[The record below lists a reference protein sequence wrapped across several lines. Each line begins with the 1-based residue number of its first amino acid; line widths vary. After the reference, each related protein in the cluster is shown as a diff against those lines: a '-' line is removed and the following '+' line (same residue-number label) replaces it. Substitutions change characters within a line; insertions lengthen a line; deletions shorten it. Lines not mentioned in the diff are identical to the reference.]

1 MGNTHSN
8 HSLPP
13 TIVLSG
19 WRFWQRRLLLL
30 LPRAIKIALRSYPDW
45 HEARTA
51 LRGLRAVIQENDRIR
66 HITKG
71 AVVGGRFFTI
81 MSYPGGPS
89 AAQDVFI
96 KNELH
101 RVRPIPGH
109 TPGLLLLIVA
119 MTKKCPLRC
128 EHCFEWDALN
138 GRDTLSADD
147 VRSIIQKFQTRGVA
161 QVELSGGEPLNRFD
175 DLLRIVGESDTTA
188 SDFWVL
194 TSGYRLTADRA
205 GALKAA
211 GLTGVSVSLDH
222 WDAAEHDQFRGM
234 KGSFDWAEQ
243 AVRNARA
250 VGLAVGLSLTPVKR
264 FCTTENLFRYG
275 ELAKRWGVH
284 FIRIVEP
291 RAVGHYAGQPVEL
304 SPSELAVVEGFART
318 MQREPHYRDYPI
330 IDYYGTYQ
338 RAVGCSGAG
347 ERFLYVDTDGDM
359 HVCPF
364 CQHKCG
370 SAVYGTV
377 EEGLDK
383 MRQASRCHAFQ
394 TV

>member
-1 MGNTHSN
+1 MGNNRSSQT
-8 HSLPP
+8 PP
-13 TIVLSG
+13 PPAILSG
-19 WRFWQRRLLLL
+19 WPFWQKRLFIL
-30 LPRAIKIALRSYPDW
+30 LPRAVKIALRSYPDW
-45 HEARTA
+45 RDARAA
-51 LRGLRAVIQENDRIR
+51 LRGLRAVIRENDRIR

-71 AVVGGRFFTI
+71 AMAGGRFFTI

-89 AAQDVFI
+89 PAQDLFI

-101 RVRPIPGH
+101 RVWPIPGH

-138 GRDTLSADD
+138 GRDTLSAED
-147 VRSIIQKFQTRGVA
+147 VLGIVRKFQARGVA
-161 QVELSGGEPLNRFD
+161 QVELSGGEPLNRFG
-175 DLLRIVGESDTTA
+175 DLLRIVEESDTTS
-188 SDFWVL
+188 SDFWIL
-194 TSGYRLTADRA
+194 TSGYRLTAERA
-205 GALKAA
+205 EALKTA

-222 WDAAEHDQFRGM
+222 WNASEHDTFRGLT
-234 KGSFDWAEQ
+234 GSFDWAAQ
-243 AVRNARA
+243 AVRSARA
-250 VGLAVGLSLTPVKR
+250 AGLAVGLSLTPVKR
-264 FCTTENLFRYG
+264 FCTAENLLRYAD
-275 ELAKRWGVH
+275 LAKRWSVH

-304 SPSELAVVEGFART
+304 SPAELAVVEDFARR
-318 MQREPHYRDYPI
+318 MQRDARYRDYPV

-370 SAVYGTV
+370 SAVRGTV
-377 EEGLDK
+377 EEGLEK
-383 MRQASRCHAFQ
+383 MQQASGCHAFR
-394 TV
+394 TI